1 MDPIPDNHII
11 TELGGDAKNSL
22 IDLINLQNNIDEE
35 DLSAFYKNSPYYD
48 LGTLKKYCLENINN
62 FSVLSIN
69 AQSINA
75 KIDKLRGVL
84 HFLQEE
90 YSFNFSVIC
99 IQETWIGE
107 IEKSLLPR
115 IPNYEPLHK
124 PKSLGPHSGLMMYIH
139 NEFKGT
145 DANIFNPALSGS
157 WEGQSIKISG
167 KSLKD
172 TLRIS
177 QIYRPPRENNSN
189 ASINTFITELNPY
202 LEILSKEKSTSIICG
217 DFNLDLKEVNS
228 SEKIQQYLDLFL
240 NYGFLPKIMLP
251 TKFSKKGCTLI
262 DQIFCKHEDPWQS
275 NDSGIMVSKVS
286 DHLMCITSFNV
297 KKFKKKDE
305 FIITVDK
312 SPKNVGIFL
321 GKVATDIQTIQY
333 STDLLEDPSQNCAK
347 LINCIT
353 EQMKNCFPERKVK
366 FNKYR
371 HKIAPWMTNGILQSM
386 RHRDKLYVNMHKS
399 PINSE
404 NRKRLETELK
414 QLQTILQKTIRQAK
428 RLHFEVEFTKFSGNC
443 RKTWSVISDI
453 LNKNRKKAEFPGHF
467 IVNVQT
473 SKIPPMVMNL
483 LL

>member
-48 LGTLKKYCLENINN
+48 LGTLKKYCLENISN

-90 YSFNFSVIC
+90 YNFNFSVIC
-99 IQETWIGE
+99 IQEAWIGE

-177 QIYRPPRENNSN
+177 QIQ
-189 ASINTFITELNPY
+189 
-202 LEILSKEKSTSIICG
+202 G
-217 DFNLDLKEVNS
+217 V
-228 SEKIQQYLDLFL
+228 
-240 NYGFLPKIMLP
+240 
-251 TKFSKKGCTLI
+251 
-262 DQIFCKHEDPWQS
+262 
-275 NDSGIMVSKVS
+275 
-286 DHLMCITSFNV
+286 
-297 KKFKKKDE
+297 
-305 FIITVDK
+305 
-312 SPKNVGIFL
+312 
-321 GKVATDIQTIQY
+321 
-333 STDLLEDPSQNCAK
+333 
-347 LINCIT
+347 
-353 EQMKNCFPERKVK
+353 
-366 FNKYR
+366 
-371 HKIAPWMTNGILQSM
+371 
-386 RHRDKLYVNMHKS
+386 
-399 PINSE
+399 
-404 NRKRLETELK
+404 
-414 QLQTILQKTIRQAK
+414 
-428 RLHFEVEFTKFSGNC
+428 
-443 RKTWSVISDI
+443 
-453 LNKNRKKAEFPGHF
+453 
-467 IVNVQT
+467 
-473 SKIPPMVMNL
+473 
-483 LL
+483 